1 MFVACNLFFEVI
13 DFFGVGTALD
23 EEFNFLL
30 EFLVVLEVL
39 FDSLFEFFV
48 FLFVEIDVFNI
59 VFNE

>member
-1 MFVACNLFFEVI
+1 MFVLCNLFFEVI

-30 EFLVVLEVL
+30 EFFVVLEVL

>member
-1 MFVACNLFFEVI
+1 MFVLCNLFFEVI

-23 EEFNFLL
+23 EELNFLL
-30 EFLVVLEVL
+30 ELFVVLEVL

>member
-1 MFVACNLFFEVI
+1 MFVLCNLLFEVI

-30 EFLVVLEVL
+30 EFLVVIEVL
-39 FDSLFEFFV
+39 FDSFFEFLV